1 MTPQEHWWSAS
12 QSYVSD
18 ILAVFA
24 AAPDRPAVNWR
35 GETLSR
41 GELVRSVTEAFHA
54 LHDNGVREGDVV
66 AVLVA
71 PNSPEMLTARYAAHL
86 LGGAVCYLRSTNP
99 GTSEVA
105 LPLDQQIQ
113 ILRDTQAVTVYTDAE
128 NAPRAAE
135 LAAGTGGLPVTR
147 LPGAAGT
154 GKTERTDDA
163 PRAVP
168 LDPDALALI
177 TFTSGSTGR
186 PKGIRM
192 AGRAWNGLVR
202 GQVAAGGEAGGVKL
216 LVTTP
221 LSHTVGSMADT
232 ALALGGEVH
241 LHENFDAEQF
251 VNTVA
256 DEGIAWTFMATVHLF
271 QLLDHLE
278 ERGLR
283 DVEEGRLAPL
293 QRLIYSG
300 SAAAPARIAQAV
312 KAFGL
317 IMVQAYGTGETGRLT
332 TLFPHEHLDPWLS
345 TTVGR
350 PFPDVEVVVGDQETG
365 APLGTGEV
373 GEVRVRTPHM
383 MDGYTGDPAATA
395 KVLRDGWYHTGDIGY
410 TDEHGY
416 LHLLGRVAD
425 VVKVN
430 GVKVHPTVVEREI
443 LSLAGVRHA
452 AVYGVRDQDGVEHL
466 YATIVGDPA
475 VPVETDAI
483 RAHLAQSLSGLH
495 VPERISVVDAL
506 PLNGNGKPDK
516 VRLQLLDA

>member
-1 MTPQEHWWSAS
+1 MTPQDHWWSAS
-12 QSYVSD
+12 HSYVSD
-18 ILAVFA
+18 ILSVFA
-24 AAPDRPAVNWR
+24 AAPDSPAVNWR
-35 GETLSR
+35 GETSTG
-41 GELVRSVTEAFHA
+41 GEMIRSVTDAFHA
-54 LHDNGVREGDVV
+54 LHDSGVRAGDVV

-99 GTSEVA
+99 GTSEVT
-105 LPLDQQIQ
+105 LPLDQQVQ
-113 ILRDTQAVTVYTDAE
+113 ILRDTAAVTVYTDAE

-135 LAAGTGGLPVTR
+135 LAEGAGGLPVTR
-147 LPGAAGT
+147 VTGDAGEKDRT
-154 GKTERTDDA
+154 GDA
-163 PRAVP
+163 PRTAP
-168 LDPDALALI
+168 WDPDALALI

-186 PKGIRM
+186 PKGIRL
-192 AGRAWNGLVR
+192 AGRAYNGLVQ
-202 GQVAAGGEAGGVKL
+202 GMVAAGGEAAGFKL

-232 ALALGGEVH
+232 ALALGGVVH
-241 LHENFDAEQF
+241 LHENFNAEQF
-251 VNTVA
+251 VNAVA
-256 DEGIAWTFMATVHLF
+256 DEGIIWTFMATVHLF

-278 ERGLR
+278 GRGLK
-283 DVEEGRLAPL
+283 DVEEGRLASL

-350 PFPDVEVVVGDQETG
+350 PFPDVEVVVGDQESG
-365 APLGTGEV
+365 APLATGEV
-373 GEVRVRTPHM
+373 GEVRVRSPYT
-383 MDGYTGDPAATA
+383 MDGYTGDPAASA

-430 GVKVHPTVVEREI
+430 GVKVHPTVVERELI
-443 LSLAGVRHA
+443 SLAGVRHA
-452 AVYGVRDQDGVEHL
+452 AVYGVRDQGGGEHL
-466 YATIVGDPA
+466 HATIVCDPA

-495 VPERISVVDAL
+495 VPEKISVVDDL
-506 PLNGNGKPDK
+506 PLNDNGKPDK
-516 VRLQLLDA
+516 VRLQLLGA

>member
-1 MTPQEHWWSAS
+1 MTSQDHWWSAS
-12 QSYVSD
+12 DSYASD
-18 ILAVFA
+18 ILSVFA

-35 GETLSR
+35 GETVSR
-41 GELVRSVTEAFHA
+41 GELLRSVTEAFHA
-54 LHDNGVREGDVV
+54 LHDSGVRAGDVV
-66 AVLVA
+66 AILVA

-99 GTSEVA
+99 GSSQVA
-105 LPLDQQIQ
+105 LPLDQQIK
-113 ILRDTQAVTVYTDAE
+113 ILRDTEAVTVYTDAE

-135 LAAGTGGLPVTR
+135 LAEGAGGLPVTR
-147 LPGAAGT
+147 VAGDAR
-154 GKTERTDDA
+154 RTDSADVAARTA
-163 PRAVP
+163 PWA
-168 LDPDALALI
+168 PDALAVI
-177 TFTSGSTGR
+177 TFTSGSTGQ
-186 PKGIRM
+186 PKGIRL

-202 GQVAAGGEAGGVKL
+202 GQVAAGGEAEGVKL

-221 LSHTVGSMADT
+221 LSHTVGTMADT
-232 ALALGGEVH
+232 SLALGGEVY
-241 LHENFDAEQF
+241 LHENFNAEQF
-251 VNTVA
+251 VNAVA

-271 QLLDHLE
+271 QLLDYLE

-283 DVEEGRLAPL
+283 DVEDGRLAPL

-300 SAAAPARIAQAV
+300 SAAAPARIAQAA
-312 KAFGL
+312 KTFGL
-317 IMVQAYGTGETGRLT
+317 IIVQAYGTGETGRLT

-350 PFPDVEVVVGDQETG
+350 PFPDVEVVVGDQESG
-365 APLGTGEV
+365 APLTTGEV
-373 GEVRVRTPHM
+373 GEVRVRSPHM

-395 KVLRDGWYHTGDIGY
+395 KVLRDGWYYTGDIGY

-452 AVYGVRDQDGVEHL
+452 AVYGMRDQDGVEHL
-466 YATIVGDPA
+466 QATIVCDPA

-483 RAHLAQSLSGLH
+483 RAHLAQSLSVLH
-495 VPERISVVDAL
+495 VPETISVVDDL
-506 PLNGNGKPDK
+506 PLNDNGKPDK
-516 VRLQLLDA
+516 LRLQLLDA